1 MKIKAEAI
9 NKGTRLDT
17 FFDDL
22 GNKSPS
28 TIAGYKSAIW
38 QYIRFIYNLTDK
50 EKAQCARYVEQY
62 FGEERDYHTDFKK
75 FIRETLGEKPGLSAQ
90 QVFNQIKKF
99 LELCDVTFT
108 KKEISQLKNQLPSGG
123 VLTQES
129 DLDTDTIRAILQHTD
144 VKGKA
149 IILCLATGGMRI
161 GELLQVQCDDV
172 DLKSVPAVIQI
183 RAKTEHGRTKTGQ
196 QRYTFISSEA
206 VAAVKEWIKT
216 RPSYLKAVS
225 EKANHLKNVKIS
237 KDTTDGRLFPISDN
251 TVNELFKDAIT
262 AVFGKNELDKNT
274 GRSTRHIQQLR
285 KFFISQLSLVTS
297 ESVADFFAG
306 HKSAL
311 SDNYRRYTTKQMA
324 EYYLKGE
331 HTLYI
336 EAPLEL
342 REMGSSIKK
351 ELADLK
357 DETLKTNSVMI
368 GLLASKDQL
377 NDELKLQQK
386 QIEASSQRRTELEEV
401 VAQMQKE
408 ITMSNDIFRT
418 IMSDPDVLLKLR
430 EAMNLVRILDNDP
443 ELKKKVTRSQG
454 A

>member
-1 MKIKAEAI
+1 MKIKAKTAK
-9 NKGTRLDT
+9 KGTKLDA

-22 GNKSPS
+22 GNKSQS
-28 TIAGYKSAIW
+28 TISGYNTAIW
-38 QYIRFIYNLTDK
+38 QFVRYIYNLTDS
-50 EKAQCARYVEQY
+50 EKGQCAEYVEQY
-62 FGEERDYHTDFKK
+62 FSESRNYHADFKK
-75 FIRETLGEKPGLSAQ
+75 FIKDTLGNRPGLSALQ
-90 QVFNQIKKF
+90 MFNQIKKF

-123 VLTQES
+123 VLTQEA

-196 QRYTFISSEA
+196 QRYTFVSSEA
-206 VAAVKEWIKT
+206 VAAVKEWIKI
-216 RPSYLKAVS
+216 RPAYLKAVS
-225 EKANHLKNVKIS
+225 EKANHLKNVTGP
-237 KDTTDGRLFPISDN
+237 KDANDGRLFPMSDN
-251 TVNELFKDAIT
+251 SVNELFRGAIT

-274 GRSTRHIQQLR
+274 GRSTRHVHQLR
-285 KFFISQLSLVTS
+285 KFFISSLSLVTS

-311 SDNYRRYTTKQMA
+311 SDNYRRYTQKQMA

-331 HTLYI
+331 HMLYI

-342 REMGSSIKK
+342 REMGNSMKK
-351 ELADLK
+351 EMAVLK
-357 DETLKTNSVMI
+357 DETLKNNSLMI
-368 GLLASKDQL
+368 GLLAKNNELNDALKQQQKEIDTSSRR
-377 NDELKLQQK
+377 NDELEDSLARIK
-386 QIEASSQRRTELEEV
+386 QEMAR
-401 VAQMQKE
+401 QKE
-408 ITMSNDIFRT
+408 IELTLENHPLFTEIKKALPEMIEAE
-418 IMSDPDVLLKLR
+418 LR
-430 EAMNLVRILDNDP
+430 RKMN
-443 ELKKKVTRSQG
+443 S
-454 A
+454 